1 MIKKE
6 EIKEGLEFVLPY
18 SDFKDEEDEKEYIRR
33 LVRYGFDGV
42 CFWKNAFY
50 TKIQFL
56 GEERTIETRKRP
68 VFRVICKGGFHGT
81 DERDFVFVEN
91 IEKIDGVFGEEE
103 YLNIDLSFV
112 EKFGEKVVKSK
123 KSPKIKRRNK
133 ERREMYDVP
142 YLGKYSIR
150 LDSVIGDDIS
160 TIAKIKKVDDKDTD
174 CSLDF
179 LDKAIDSW
187 VIETLC
193 NDSLSKCI
201 ESINQYL
208 KEVHPKEGEPEAD
221 SEKEDADRFKEITDK
236 MLETYKSKNK
246 DYGDSFRNLFKEC
259 GMTYAYGHLREKLER
274 VKSLMSDE
282 AKVKGESMKD
292 SLYDLANYA
301 ILTIMEIEKQK

>member
-1 MIKKE
+1 M
-6 EIKEGLEFVLPY
+6 PY
-18 SDFKDEEDEKEYIRR
+18 DDFKDEEDEKEYIRR
-33 LVRYGFDGV
+33 LARYGFEGISS
-42 CFWKNAFY
+42 WKDVFY
-50 TKIQFL
+50 TKIQFN
-56 GEERTIETRKRP
+56 GEERTIGTRERP
-68 VFRVICKGGFHGT
+68 VFEVCDGCEKLGIFVKNKNAGMG
-81 DERDFVFVEN
+81 DEAYMF
-91 IEKIDGVFGEEE
+91 
-103 YLNIDLSFV
+103 IDLSFV
-112 EKFGEKVVKSK
+112 EKFGEKVVKK
-123 KSPKIKRRNK
+123 QKIKRRNK

-142 YLGKYSIR
+142 YYLGKYSIH
-150 LDSVIGDDIS
+150 LDSGIGDDIS

-274 VKSLMSDE
+274 IKSLKDNE

-301 ILTIMEIEKQK
+301 ILTIMEIEKWRG